1 MQDPTCAILFFFTFA
16 FTLSLI
22 FILEEQFLKNGLHS
36 KNKIV
41 FDFVFHY
48 YYSGLCAFAEKYVGH
63 AKVVEDIV
71 QDLFVALWIKSE
83 QINITSSVRSYLFS
97 SVKNRCFDYLK
108 HQKVKSQSIIKLKS
122 SGNINHDTPENWLAE
137 SELQKILDSSLE
149 KLPPRCREIF
159 RLSRFKGLKNQEIA
173 NQLGLS
179 KRTVELQISNA
190 LKALRKDLKPYLPAF
205 LLIFLLG

>member
-1 MQDPTCAILFFFTFA
+1 MEEK
-16 FTLSLI
+16 
-22 FILEEQFLKNGLHS
+22 FIIQGLKT

-41 FDFVFHY
+41 FDFVVHY

-63 AKVVEDIV
+63 VKVVEDIV

-159 RLSRFKGLKNQEIA
+159 RLSRFEGLKNQEIA
-173 NQLGLS
+173 DQLGLS
-179 KRTVELQISNA
+179 KRTIELQISNA